1 MRECGVRDPLENLTC
16 HDIRRTQAHRGPVL
30 AHAIPCILFGCIEPG
45 YLLLSFQ
52 IPAELERK
60 QSRFLGIF

>member
-16 HDIRRTQAHRGPVL
+16 HDIRRTQANRGPVL

-45 YLLLSFQ
+45 YLLLSFAKLPEIEPNQLQ
-52 IPAELERK
+52 ILV
-60 QSRFLGIF
+60 IF